1 MAGARPAASHDD
13 VAAFFDA
20 SAAGYAEAHGDAGEL
35 LRYRLG
41 LLREAARLGPEDVV
55 LEIGCGNGLH
65 LLALAG
71 EYGRGI
77 GVDLSP
83 AMIEAARRR
92 ADGLPGGERISF
104 AAGPAESLEAVDDAS
119 VDVVLCV
126 GSLEHMLDRA
136 AVFRSIYRVL
146 KAGGRL
152 ACLTLNG
159 GALWYRWVA
168 PACRIETRQL
178 ETDRYLRRAE
188 LEGLAR
194 EAGFGELRIDAWTFV
209 QRGDMPAA
217 FAWTFGQLDLLGRWI
232 GSSFLRGGLRMQ
244 AVKSP
249 VVNANRPLR

>member
-1 MAGARPAASHDD
+1 MPARPAENHRD

-20 SAAGYAEAHGDAGEL
+20 AAAGYAEAHGDAGEL

-71 EYGRGI
+71 EMRRGI

-92 ADGLPGGERISF
+92 AAGIPGGDRVAF
-104 AAGPAESLEAVDDAS
+104 AAGPAETLDAVEDAA

-136 AVFRSIYRVL
+136 AVFRNIYRVL
-146 KAGGRL
+146 KPGGRL

-178 ETDRYLRRAE
+178 VTDRYLRRAE
-188 LEGLAR
+188 LAGLAR
-194 EAGFGELRIDAWTFV
+194 DAGFGEPRIDAWTFV

-217 FAWTFGQLDLLGRWI
+217 FAWLFGRLDLLGRLI

-244 AVKSP
+244 AVKSI
-249 VVNANRPLR
+249 VVSSNRPLR